1 MNVLRPVFLRNRQS
15 LIAQKIAGGG
25 KLAAMPGCLGHI
37 PVEGNLASTHHR
49 EEIMSKSQGALQGI
63 RVLDLT
69 RVLAGPFCTM
79 MLADMGA
86 EVVKIE
92 QPGKGDDSRAFGP
105 FKNGESS
112 YYMNL
117 NRNKKGCTLNLKG
130 KGKDLFLELVK
141 KTDVLVEN
149 YRPGTMEKLGLGYE
163 DLKKINDRLV
173 YGAVSGFG
181 HYGPFSQ
188 RPGYDI
194 IGQAMGGLMSTTGWP
209 GGEPTRTGT
218 AMSDVLAGL
227 SVTIGI
233 LAALRHRDLT
243 GSGQKVDVSLVDSV
257 VASLEIITQVYLT
270 QGTVP
275 QRIGNRYES
284 VYPYDSF
291 ATKDGSMVIGAGND
305 KLFAI
310 CCKLMGKPDLV
321 NDERFS
327 SNPNRVKNHAQLKP
341 IVEQWTRTLTSDEAV
356 EKLLAAGCP
365 AAPINTID
373 RIVSCPHIAGARE
386 MFVEIDHPK
395 AGRMKITGSHIKLS
409 ETASSIRTPAPT
421 LGQHTEEVFG
431 ELLGL
436 NPEQIAVYRAEGL
449 M

>member
-1 MNVLRPVFLRNRQS
+1 
-15 LIAQKIAGGG
+15 
-25 KLAAMPGCLGHI
+25 
-37 PVEGNLASTHHR
+37 
-49 EEIMSKSQGALQGI
+49 MSDKGALDGI

-79 MLADMGA
+79 MMADMGA
-86 EVVKIE
+86 EVIKIE
-92 QPGKGDDSRAFGP
+92 QTGRGDDSRSFAP

-130 KGKDLFLELVK
+130 KGKDLFIELVK
-141 KTDVLVEN
+141 KSDVVVEN

-163 DLKKINDRLV
+163 DLKKINPRIV

-181 HYGPFSQ
+181 HYGPFSR

-209 GGEPTRTGT
+209 GGEPTRSGT

-233 LAALRHRDLT
+233 LAALFSRERT
-243 GSGQKVDVSLVDSV
+243 GVGQKVDVALVDSV
-257 VASLEIITQVYLT
+257 VASLEIITQIYLT
-270 QGTVP
+270 KGEIP

-291 ATKDGSMVIGAGND
+291 HTKDGSMVIGAGND

-310 CCKLMGKPDLV
+310 CCQVMGKPDLIKE
-321 NDERFS
+321 ERFS
-327 SNPNRVKNHAQLKP
+327 SNPDRVRNHAQLKP
-341 IVEQWTRTLTSDEAV
+341 IVEEWSSTLTSEEAV

-373 RIVSCPHIAGARE
+373 RLVSCPHIAGARE
-386 MFVEIDHPK
+386 MFVEVEHPK
-395 AGRMKITGSHIKLS
+395 AGRMKITGSHIKFS
-409 ETASSIRTPAPT
+409 DTKTAIRTPAPT
-421 LGQHTEEVFG
+421 LGQHTEDVYG

-436 NPEQIAVYRAEGL
+436 DAAAIDALRAEGV